1 MPRPFIAAVLLMLI
15 AAGCG
20 SQANY
25 ESIAPPKDAWFEKE
39 VTSQSVPVLVD
50 FNASWCGPCRM
61 LKPFLEQMEKEHAG
75 KVKVVAID
83 VDARND
89 LAGHYKVNALPQLLI
104 MKSGKVVASLRGAPP
119 DYEALMRWAG
129 PHIQ

>member
-1 MPRPFIAAVLLMLI
+1 M
-15 AAGCG
+15 
-20 SQANY
+20 S
-25 ESIAPPKDAWFEKE
+25 PPKDAWFEQE
-39 VTSQSVPVLVD
+39 VTSQSIPVLVD

-61 LKPFLEQMEKEHAG
+61 LKPYLEQMEKEHEG

-89 LAGHYKVNALPQLLI
+89 LAEHYKVTGLPQLLI
-104 MKSGKVVASLRGAPP
+104 MKSGKVVASLRGAPSS
-119 DYEALMRWAG
+119 YEALMEWAG

>member
-1 MPRPFIAAVLLMLI
+1 MPRRFFAVLVLLLI
-15 AAGCG
+15 ATGCG
-20 SQANY
+20 GEANY
-25 ESIAPPKDAWFEKE
+25 ASISPPKDAWFETE
-39 VTSQSVPVLVD
+39 VTSQSVPVVVD

-75 KVKVVAID
+75 KVKVVPID

-89 LAGHYKVNALPQLLI
+89 LASHYKVTALPQLLI
-104 MKSGKVVASLRGAPP
+104 MKSGKVVASLRGAPAK
-119 DYEALMRWAG
+119 YEALMEWAG